1 MNNKIVLSIF
11 VSLITFVFLPQ
22 IVAVDNSEIVYEST
36 VADFSIQGINL
47 FEKDGEFAT
56 ANLIDLQPGDIVI
69 FDAADES
76 LARKVTEIKRFANKI
91 VIDTQHPDFYDV
103 MESYFFPEQNIK
115 INLADDTANS
125 RSELF
130 NKSLVVRKE
139 YSNNVGQVSFETNL
153 NASLNLIATV
163 DIPVKN
169 KKGLIK
175 IGTAFELGMTS
186 TKLNAAISKEYKSD
200 EITLTDFNE
209 TSKVLKINTKIVTQ
223 TSTTGAINAQI
234 QLNEKIMGEIAFSS
248 ILERRW
254 FQLPLPTKCS
264 VNRDFK
270 IESSENVV
278 IEASEST
285 VLKQMFGINF
295 NFSVLGLNIA
305 EVKAK
310 IEPYARAGGNI
321 DAQLSFEVDKDFR
334 TSLTKS
340 PKKIFS
346 TECEFGVNSDT
357 SLSLIKN
364 LYKKDFGEKSL
375 VVYRCAGS
383 K

>member
-11 VSLITFVFLPQ
+11 VSLITFVLLPQ
-22 IVAVDNSEIVYEST
+22 IVAVSNSEIVYESA

-47 FEKDGEFAT
+47 SEKNGEFVT
-56 ANLIDLQPGDIVI
+56 ANLMDLQPGDIVI

-115 INLADDTANS
+115 INLTDDMANS
-125 RSELF
+125 RGEIF
-130 NKSLVVRKE
+130 NKSLAVRKE

-153 NASLNLIATV
+153 NASLDLIATV

-186 TKLNAAISKEYKSD
+186 TKLEATISNEYKSD

-209 TSKVLKINTKIVTQ
+209 TNKVLKINTKIVTQ
-223 TSTTGAINAQI
+223 TSATGAIKAEI
-234 QLNEKIMGEIAFSS
+234 QLDEKINGEVAFST

-254 FQLPLPTKCS
+254 FKLPLPTKCS
-264 VNRDFK
+264 VTRDFK
-270 IESSENVV
+270 IESSEDVV
-278 IEASEST
+278 IVVSEST
-285 VLKQMFGINF
+285 GLKQMFGINF
-295 NFSVLGLNIA
+295 NFSVLGLSIA

-310 IEPYARAGGNI
+310 IEPYARASGNI
-321 DAQLSFEVDKDFR
+321 DAQLSFEVDKDFK

-340 PKKIFS
+340 PENIFS
-346 TECEFGVNSDT
+346 AECEFGVNSDT

-375 VVYRCAGS
+375 VVYRCAGN

>member
-11 VSLITFVFLPQ
+11 VSLITFVLLPQ
-22 IVAVDNSEIVYEST
+22 IVAVSNSEIVYESA

-47 FEKDGEFAT
+47 SEKNGEFVT
-56 ANLIDLQPGDIVI
+56 ANLMDLQPGDIVI

-103 MESYFFPEQNIK
+103 MESYFLPEQNIK
-115 INLADDTANS
+115 INLIDDMANS
-125 RSELF
+125 RSEIF
-130 NKSLVVRKE
+130 NKSLAVRKE

-153 NASLNLIATV
+153 NASLDLIATV

-186 TKLNAAISKEYKSD
+186 TKLEATISNEYKSD

-209 TSKVLKINTKIVTQ
+209 TNKVLKINTKIVTQ
-223 TSTTGAINAQI
+223 TSATGAIKAEI
-234 QLNEKIMGEIAFSS
+234 QLNEKINGEVAFSA

-254 FQLPLPTKCS
+254 FKLPLPTKCS
-264 VNRDFK
+264 VTRDFK
-270 IESSENVV
+270 IESSEDVV
-278 IEASEST
+278 IVVSEST
-285 VLKQMFGINF
+285 GLKQMFGINF
-295 NFSVLGLNIA
+295 NFSVLGLSIA

-310 IEPYARAGGNI
+310 IEPYARASGNI
-321 DAQLSFEVDKDFR
+321 DAQLSFEVDKDFK

-340 PKKIFS
+340 PEKIFS
-346 TECEFGVNSDT
+346 AECEFGVNSDT

-375 VVYRCAGS
+375 VVYRCAGN

>member
-11 VSLITFVFLPQ
+11 VSLITFVLLPQ
-22 IVAVDNSEIVYEST
+22 IVAVSNSEIVYESA

-47 FEKDGEFAT
+47 SEKNGEFVT
-56 ANLIDLQPGDIVI
+56 ANLMDLQPGDIVI

-103 MESYFFPEQNIK
+103 MESYFLPEQNIK
-115 INLADDTANS
+115 INLIDDMANS
-125 RSELF
+125 RGEIF
-130 NKSLVVRKE
+130 NKSLAVRKE

-153 NASLNLIATV
+153 NASLDLIATV

-186 TKLNAAISKEYKSD
+186 TKLEATISNEYKSD

-209 TSKVLKINTKIVTQ
+209 TNKVLKINTKIVTQ
-223 TSTTGAINAQI
+223 TSATGAIKAEI
-234 QLNEKIMGEIAFSS
+234 QLNEKINGEVAFSA

-254 FQLPLPTKCS
+254 FKLPLPTKCS
-264 VNRDFK
+264 VTRDFK
-270 IESSENVV
+270 IESRESVV
-278 IEASEST
+278 VEVSEST
-285 VLKQMFGINF
+285 GLKQMFGINF
-295 NFSVLGLNIA
+295 NFSVLGLSIA

-310 IEPYARAGGNI
+310 IEPYARASGNI
-321 DAQLSFEVDKDFR
+321 DARLSFEVDKDFK

-340 PKKIFS
+340 PENIFS
-346 TECEFGVNSDT
+346 AECEFGVNSDT

-375 VVYRCAGS
+375 VVYRCAGN

>member
-11 VSLITFVFLPQ
+11 VSLITFVLLPQ
-22 IVAVDNSEIVYEST
+22 IVAVSNSEIVYEST

-47 FEKDGEFAT
+47 SEKNGEFVT
-56 ANLIDLQPGDIVI
+56 ANLMDLQPGDIVI

-115 INLADDTANS
+115 INLIDDMANS
-125 RSELF
+125 RGEIF
-130 NKSLVVRKE
+130 NKSLAVRKE

-153 NASLNLIATV
+153 NASLDLIATV

-186 TKLNAAISKEYKSD
+186 TKLEATISNEYKSD

-209 TSKVLKINTKIVTQ
+209 TNKVLKINTKIVTQ
-223 TSTTGAINAQI
+223 TSATGAIKAEI
-234 QLNEKIMGEIAFSS
+234 QLDEKINGEVAFST

-254 FQLPLPTKCS
+254 FKLPLPTKCS
-264 VNRDFK
+264 VTRDFK
-270 IESSENVV
+270 IESSESVV
-278 IEASEST
+278 VEVSEST
-285 VLKQMFGINF
+285 GLKQMFGINF
-295 NFSVLGLNIA
+295 NFSVLGLSIA

-310 IEPYARAGGNI
+310 IEPYARASGNI
-321 DAQLSFEVDKDFR
+321 DAQLSFEVDKDFK

-340 PKKIFS
+340 PENIFS
-346 TECEFGVNSDT
+346 AECEFGVNSDT

-375 VVYRCAGS
+375 VVYRCAGN

>member
-11 VSLITFVFLPQ
+11 VSLITFVLLPQ
-22 IVAVDNSEIVYEST
+22 IVAVSNSEIVYEST

-47 FEKDGEFAT
+47 SEKNGEFVT
-56 ANLIDLQPGDIVI
+56 ANLMDLQPGDIVI

-103 MESYFFPEQNIK
+103 MESYFLPEQNIK
-115 INLADDTANS
+115 INLIDDMANS
-125 RSELF
+125 RGEIF
-130 NKSLVVRKE
+130 NKSLAVRKE

-153 NASLNLIATV
+153 NASLDLIATV

-186 TKLNAAISKEYKSD
+186 TKLEATISNEYKSD

-209 TSKVLKINTKIVTQ
+209 TNKVLKINTKIVTQ
-223 TSTTGAINAQI
+223 TSATGAIKAEI
-234 QLNEKIMGEIAFSS
+234 QLDEKINGEVAFST

-254 FQLPLPTKCS
+254 FKLPLPTKCS
-264 VNRDFK
+264 VTRDFK
-270 IESSENVV
+270 IESIESVV

-285 VLKQMFGINF
+285 GLKQMFGINF
-295 NFSVLGLNIA
+295 NFSVLGLSIA

-310 IEPYARAGGNI
+310 IEPYARASGNI
-321 DAQLSFEVDKDFR
+321 DARLSFEVDKDFK

-340 PKKIFS
+340 PEKIFNA
-346 TECEFGVNSDT
+346 ECEFGVNSDT

-375 VVYRCAGS
+375 VVYRCAGN

>member
-1 MNNKIVLSIF
+1 MNNKILLSIF
-11 VSLITFVFLPQ
+11 VSLITFVLLPQ
-22 IVAVDNSEIVYEST
+22 IVAVSNSEIVYEST

-47 FEKDGEFAT
+47 SEKNGEFVT

-69 FDAADES
+69 FDVADES

-103 MESYFFPEQNIK
+103 MESYFLPEQNIK
-115 INLADDTANS
+115 INLIDDMANS
-125 RSELF
+125 RGEIF
-130 NKSLVVRKE
+130 NKSLAVRKE

-153 NASLNLIATV
+153 NASLDLIATV

-186 TKLNAAISKEYKSD
+186 TKLEATISNEYKSD

-209 TSKVLKINTKIVTQ
+209 TNKVLKINTKIVTQ
-223 TSTTGAINAQI
+223 TSATGAIKAEI
-234 QLNEKIMGEIAFSS
+234 QLDEKINGEVAFST

-254 FQLPLPTKCS
+254 FKLPLPTKCS
-264 VNRDFK
+264 VTRDFK
-270 IESSENVV
+270 IESSEDVV

-285 VLKQMFGINF
+285 GLKQMFGINF
-295 NFSVLGLNIA
+295 NFSVLGLSIA

-310 IEPYARAGGNI
+310 IEPYARASGNI
-321 DAQLSFEVDKDFR
+321 DAHLSFEVDKDFK

-340 PKKIFS
+340 PEKIFS
-346 TECEFGVNSDT
+346 AECEFGVNSDT

-375 VVYRCAGS
+375 VVYRCAGN

>member
-11 VSLITFVFLPQ
+11 VSLITFVLLPQ
-22 IVAVDNSEIVYEST
+22 IVAVSNSEIIYEST

-47 FEKDGEFAT
+47 SEKNGEFVT

-115 INLADDTANS
+115 INLIDDMANS
-125 RSELF
+125 RGEIF
-130 NKSLVVRKE
+130 NKSLAVRKE

-153 NASLNLIATV
+153 NASLDLIATV

-186 TKLNAAISKEYKSD
+186 TKLDATISKEYKSD

-209 TSKVLKINTKIVTQ
+209 TNKVLKINTKIVTQ
-223 TSTTGAINAQI
+223 TSATGAIKAEI
-234 QLNEKIMGEIAFSS
+234 QLNEKINGEVAFSA

-254 FQLPLPTKCS
+254 FKLPLPTKCS
-264 VNRDFK
+264 VTRDFK
-270 IESSENVV
+270 IESSESVV
-278 IEASEST
+278 VEVSEST
-285 VLKQMFGINF
+285 GLKQMFGINF
-295 NFSVLGLNIA
+295 NFSVLGLSIA

-310 IEPYARAGGNI
+310 IEPYARASGNI
-321 DAQLSFEVDKDFR
+321 DAQLSFEVDKDFK

-340 PKKIFS
+340 PEKIFS
-346 TECEFGVNSDT
+346 AECEFGVNSDT

-375 VVYRCAGS
+375 VVYRCAGN

>member
-11 VSLITFVFLPQ
+11 VSLITFVLLPQ
-22 IVAVDNSEIVYEST
+22 IVAVSNSEIIYEST

-47 FEKDGEFAT
+47 SEKNGEFVT
-56 ANLIDLQPGDIVI
+56 ANLMDLQPGDIVI

-115 INLADDTANS
+115 INLIDDMANS
-125 RSELF
+125 RGEIF
-130 NKSLVVRKE
+130 NKSLAVRKE

-153 NASLNLIATV
+153 NASLDLIATV

-186 TKLNAAISKEYKSD
+186 TKLEATISSEYKSD

-209 TSKVLKINTKIVTQ
+209 TNKVLKINTKIVTQ
-223 TSTTGAINAQI
+223 TSATGAIKAEI
-234 QLNEKIMGEIAFSS
+234 QLNEKINGEVAFST

-254 FQLPLPTKCS
+254 FKLPLPTKCS
-264 VNRDFK
+264 VTRDFK
-270 IESSENVV
+270 IESRESVV

-285 VLKQMFGINF
+285 GLKQMFGINF
-295 NFSVLGLNIA
+295 NFSVLGLSIA

-310 IEPYARAGGNI
+310 IEPYARASGNI
-321 DAQLSFEVDKDFR
+321 DAQLSFEVDKDFK

-340 PKKIFS
+340 PEKIFS
-346 TECEFGVNSDT
+346 AECEFGVNSDT

-375 VVYRCAGS
+375 VVYRCAGN